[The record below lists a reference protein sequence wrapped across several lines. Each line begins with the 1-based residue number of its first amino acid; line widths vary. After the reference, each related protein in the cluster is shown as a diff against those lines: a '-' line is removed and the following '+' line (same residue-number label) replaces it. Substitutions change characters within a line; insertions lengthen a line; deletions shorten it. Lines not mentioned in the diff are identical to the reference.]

1 MHKKGAAGVGGG
13 WSDHCS
19 INALRSGLLRFHG
32 LSTLDRREF
41 FDARPL
47 IARLDMRVSRG
58 RARVPPIAGGDEPL
72 HVGSTVA
79 PQPRRPGVAE
89 GMEAHKPQPVRRDAA
104 FFLRLVSSSVLGS
117 ERHRRSILPERRRE
131 PRHSPAANSA
141 LYEV

>member
-1 MHKKGAAGVGGG
+1 MPYVPVFCV
-13 WSDHCS
+13 STDCPRS
-19 INALRSGLLRFHG
+19 IDGSF
-32 LSTLDRREF
+32 STR
-41 FDARPL
+41 AHS
-47 IARLDMRVSRG
+47 SRG
-58 RARVPPIAGGDEPL
+58 STCAYLAAERGSRQLPVAMSL